1 MDPETAQGFAFPPEP
16 GSGWIMGT
24 ALGGLLFA
32 LLIFAAPLPAVE
44 LNPELRLSPLDPP
57 EADIT
62 RRPEEA
68 RNITPRNRPR
78 PELDPLGARIRSF
91 MLLTSLDLRLGY
103 NDNLFATQKQTQAD
117 FYTVLTPRVELR
129 SGWSRHA
136 LRIGADA
143 AQGRYQDFTGEN
155 YDDWRVFT
163 DGRLDFGRASTVF
176 GQASVARRHEDRA
189 SPDSVGAE
197 PSEYRLTETG
207 GGWSHPFGRFDLRL
221 TANVTDFK
229 FDAVSTAG
237 LPPGTLTGNDRNRE
251 ARRGEARLRY
261 SIGPGY
267 GVYARTAYTTQNYE
281 SLAPDGTDRDSTGYE
296 AGLGAD
302 VEITDLIFGNAFVG
316 YYKQSYSAAD
326 LADAAG
332 LGFGADVY
340 WNVTR
345 LSTLHLDANRSVQE
359 STQPGVSGYVATQV
373 GIELE
378 HELRRNVL
386 LFLGSRVTRR
396 VYQGQNREED
406 LYQQRFGANY
416 MLNRHLYLR
425 LQVVHRNQ
433 QATGGGRD
441 FTQSF
446 VEQSIV
452 LQY

>member
-1 MDPETAQGFAFPPEP
+1 MDTAKAQRLAFSPEP
-16 GSGWIMGT
+16 GCGWIMGT
-24 ALGGLLFA
+24 ACAGLLFA
-32 LLIFAAPLPAVE
+32 LMILAAPLPAVE
-44 LNPELRLSPLDPP
+44 LNPELRLPPLDPP
-57 EADIT
+57 EADVT

-68 RNITPRNRPR
+68 RDPTPGNRPR

-91 MLLTSLDLRLGY
+91 VLLTSIDLRLGY

-117 FYTVLTPRVELR
+117 FYTVLTPRIELR
-129 SGWSRHA
+129 SDWSRHA

-143 AQGRYQDFTGEN
+143 AQARYQDFTGEN
-155 YDDWRVFT
+155 YDDWRAFT

-176 GQASVARRHEDRA
+176 GQASVARRNEDRA
-189 SPDSVGAE
+189 SPDSVGTE
-197 PSEYRLTETG
+197 PSAYRVTETS

-221 TANVTDFK
+221 TANMSDFT
-229 FDAVSTAG
+229 FDTVSSAG
-237 LPPGTLTGNDRNRE
+237 LPPGTLTGSDRNRE
-251 ARRGEARLRY
+251 AKRGEGRLRY

-267 GVYARTAYTTQNYE
+267 GVYVRTAYTTQNYD
-281 SLAPDGTDRDSTGYE
+281 SLAPDGTNRDSTGYE

-302 VEITDLIFGNAFVG
+302 VEITDLIVGNAFVG
-316 YYKQSYSAAD
+316 YYRQRYSAAD

-345 LSTLHLDANRSVQE
+345 LSTLHLDANRSVEE

-373 GIELE
+373 GIEME

-386 LFLGSRVTRR
+386 LFLGGRVTRR
-396 VYQGQNREED
+396 IYQGQNREED

-425 LQVVHRNQ
+425 LQVVHRSQ

-441 FTQSF
+441 FTQTF

-452 LQY
+452 LQH

>member
-1 MDPETAQGFAFPPEP
+1 MDTDTAQGFAFAPKP
-16 GSGWIMGT
+16 GPGWSMGT

-44 LNPELRLSPLDPP
+44 LNPELRLPPLDPP

-62 RRPEEA
+62 RRPEEP

-78 PELDPLGARIRSF
+78 PELAPLGARIRSF

-129 SGWSRHA
+129 SDWSRHA

-176 GQASVARRHEDRA
+176 GQASVARQHEDRA
-189 SPDSVGAE
+189 SPDSVGTE
-197 PSEYRLTETG
+197 PSAYRVTETG

-237 LPPGTLTGNDRNRE
+237 LPPGTLAGNDRNRE
-251 ARRGEARLRY
+251 AKRSEARLRY
-261 SIGPGY
+261 SIGPKY
-267 GVYARTAYTTQNYE
+267 GVYVRTAYTTQNYD

-302 VEITDLIFGNAFVG
+302 MEITDLIFGNAFVG
-316 YYKQSYSAAD
+316 YYKQRYSAAD

-345 LSTLHLDANRSVQE
+345 LTTLHLDANRSVQE
-359 STQPGVSGYVATQV
+359 STQPGVSGYVATQL
-373 GIELE
+373 GLEME

-386 LFLGSRVTRR
+386 LFLGTRVTRR

-441 FTQSF
+441 FTQTF

-452 LQY
+452 LQH